1 MTDPGLENI
10 YFEEIYQIPS
20 KTTIII
26 SNPWSEVKVEQRSL
40 LFNILLAVKLSLD
53 SVRIIHQSQFDL
65 MSLKEKPSRMIAFVA
80 PPKGLALYEVIHTGE
95 TSVVFSDPLENLNSD
110 DVAKRKLWNSLK
122 ALFPA

>member
-1 MTDPGLENI
+1 MTDAGFENI